1 MALSA
6 RMPELSAF
14 EVLLAVA
21 RTGSL
26 GAAGRDVGLTQQAV
40 SARITSIEAQTGVRL
55 VVRTARGSQLT
66 SAGVVVA
73 EWAQR
78 LLDAAQHVD
87 AGLASLRT
95 ESRKRVRVVASLTI
109 AEHLIPRW
117 LVCLRTAAARRGIS
131 APDVIL
137 TATNSAHA
145 ISSVRDGSADLG
157 FIESPWVQRGLRSRV
172 VARDELIVVV
182 APDHKWAR
190 HRRPVTAAELS
201 QAPLVTRESGSG
213 TRDFLTAAL
222 RQVLGDSL
230 QQAAPVLELSSAT
243 AVRAAVLAGAG
254 PAVMSRLAVADD
266 LEVGRLSAVE
276 VPDLNLRR
284 DLRAIWL
291 GARTP
296 PAGAV
301 RDLLSYLATP
311 AAQAE
316 RAQAVR

>member
-1 MALSA
+1 
-6 RMPELSAF
+6 MPELSAF

-26 GAAGRDVGLTQQAV
+26 GAAGREVGLTQQAV
-40 SARITSIEAQTGVRL
+40 SARIASIEAQTGVRL
-55 VVRTARGSQLT
+55 VVRTTRGSQLT

-73 EWAQR
+73 EWADR
-78 LLDAAQHVD
+78 LLDVAQHVD

-95 ESRKRVRVVASLTI
+95 ESRKRVKVVASLTI
-109 AEHLIPRW
+109 AEHLVPRW
-117 LVCLRTAAARRGIS
+117 LVCLQTAAARQGIA
-131 APDVIL
+131 APEVIL
-137 TATNSAHA
+137 TATNSTHA
-145 ISSVRDGSADLG
+145 IAAVRDGRADLG

-172 VARDELIVVV
+172 VARDELVVV
-182 APDHKWAR
+182 VPPDHKWAR
-190 HRRPVTAAELS
+190 RTMPVTAVELS
-201 QAPLVTRESGSG
+201 QAPLVTRERGSG
-213 TRDFLTAAL
+213 TRDFLTEAL

-230 QQAAPVLELSSAT
+230 EQAVPVLELSSAT

-266 LEVGRLSAVE
+266 LEVGRLSAVD

-284 DLRAIWL
+284 DLRAIWV

-301 RDLLSYLATP
+301 RDLLSHLAAP
-311 AAQAE
+311 PRHRLNAQSAIS
-316 RAQAVR
+316 